1 MKAPSCQFNEIVG
14 KIKVLS
20 MEVRTSLSMEELA
33 GRLNEF
39 FGKGALGLALKEDSP
54 GRMSFEGGGGHVTAA
69 FCAEAEKTLLKIV
82 TSGWAVPVKKFIDN
96 LP

>member
-20 MEVRTSLSMEELA
+20 MEVRTSLSMIELA
-33 GRLNEF
+33 ERLNDF
-39 FGKGALGLALKEDSP
+39 FGKGGLGLEIREECP
-54 GRMSFEGGGGHVTAA
+54 GRLTFSGGGGHVTAA

-82 TSGWAVPVKKFIDN
+82 TSGWAVQVKKFIDA

>member
-1 MKAPSCQFNEIVG
+1 MKAPSCQFNDIVG

-33 GRLNEF
+33 ERLNEF
-39 FGKGALGLALKEDSP
+39 FGKGALGLALKEDCP
-54 GRMSFEGGGGHVTAA
+54 GRMSFEGVGGHVTAA
-69 FCAEAEKTLLKIV
+69 FRAEGGKTLLKIV
-82 TSGWAVPVKKFIDN
+82 TSGWAAPVKKFVDK

>member
-1 MKAPSCQFNEIVG
+1 MKAPSCQFNDIVG

-33 GRLNEF
+33 ERLNEF
-39 FGKGALGLALKEDSP
+39 FGKGALGLALKEDCP
-54 GRMSFEGGGGHVTAA
+54 GRMSFEGGGGHVTAT
-69 FCAEAEKTLLKIV
+69 FRAEGGKTLLKIV
-82 TSGWAVPVKKFIDN
+82 TSGWAAPVKKFVDK